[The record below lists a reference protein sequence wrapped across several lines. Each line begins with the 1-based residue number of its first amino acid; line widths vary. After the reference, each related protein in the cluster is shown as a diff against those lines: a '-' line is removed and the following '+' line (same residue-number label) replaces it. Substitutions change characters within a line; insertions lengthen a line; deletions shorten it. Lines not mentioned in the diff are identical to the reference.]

1 MAFNESP
8 PPPLHYRS
16 PSLDVLLTP
25 LSSAGEHLGTG
36 MFGIAR
42 RLKSEHPNKGE
53 DSARSR
59 HVVEI
64 IRPEVLGQWALE
76 KNRSLDLLHEAMHDW
91 GERLG
96 DPSQRPVCLTCPHEF
111 QAERTLPPAWMFVR
125 LSVNEAGIPNKMT
138 LIGICERCAPNDD
151 SSLLREGLAELRR
164 AFPDMPE
171 FEMLMSG
178 QGNGDTVL
186 VGSFCFNWGSPA
198 SGG

>member
-1 MAFNESP
+1 
-8 PPPLHYRS
+8 
-16 PSLDVLLTP
+16 
-25 LSSAGEHLGTG
+25 

-76 KNRSLDLLHEAMHDW
+76 KNRSLELLHEAMHDW

-96 DPSQRPVCLTCPHEF
+96 DPSRRPVCLTCPHEF
-111 QAERTLPPAWMFVR
+111 QAERTLPPAWMVVR

-151 SSLLREGLAELRR
+151 SSLLREGLADLRR

-171 FEMLMSG
+171 FEMLMSE

>member
-1 MAFNESP
+1 
-8 PPPLHYRS
+8 
-16 PSLDVLLTP
+16 
-25 LSSAGEHLGTG
+25 

-42 RLKSEHPNKGE
+42 RLKSEHPNEGE

-76 KNRSLDLLHEAMHDW
+76 KNRSLELLHEAMHDW
-91 GERLG
+91 GKRLG
-96 DPSQRPVCLTCPHEF
+96 DPSQRPVCLTCAHEF
-111 QAERTLPPAWMFVR
+111 QAERILPPAWMFVR
-125 LSVNEAGIPNKMT
+125 LSVNKAGVPNKMT
-138 LIGICERCAPNDD
+138 LIGICERCAAKDD

-171 FEMLMSG
+171 FEMLMSE

-186 VGSFCFNWGSPA
+186 VGSFCFNWGAPIIPTRT
-198 SGG
+198 G

>member
-1 MAFNESP
+1 
-8 PPPLHYRS
+8 
-16 PSLDVLLTP
+16 
-25 LSSAGEHLGTG
+25 

-76 KNRSLDLLHEAMHDW
+76 KNQSLELLHEAMHDW

-151 SSLLREGLAELRR
+151 SSVRDADERARKRRYGSGWIILLQLGVTCLWRMSLRG
-164 AFPDMPE
+164 M
-171 FEMLMSG
+171 G
-178 QGNGDTVL
+178 
-186 VGSFCFNWGSPA
+186 
-198 SGG
+198 